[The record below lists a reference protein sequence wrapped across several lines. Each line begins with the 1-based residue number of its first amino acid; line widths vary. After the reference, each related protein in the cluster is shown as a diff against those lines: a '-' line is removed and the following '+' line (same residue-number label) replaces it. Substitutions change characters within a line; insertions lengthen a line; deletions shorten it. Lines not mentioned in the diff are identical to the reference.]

1 MRRIFV
7 PFRQSVIAFRLQLGL
22 SICALIALGVVPCTA
37 HPPSR
42 RFGAAGSAV
51 ATTES
56 DVFVAASLRRDVH
69 GAIHPPNGTAPW
81 LHRCTFIGS
90 LLICSCLFV
99 FIRGYPLGRFCR
111 QLPKMMLL

>member
-22 SICALIALGVVPCTA
+22 SVGDLIALGVMPHTA

-51 ATTES
+51 ATTEC
-56 DVFVAASLRRDVH
+56 DVFVAASLRRGVH
-69 GAIHPPNGTAPW
+69 GVIHLSRRHSAVGTA
-81 LHRCTFIGS
+81 LHLYRRTSATAG
-90 LLICSCLFV
+90 
-99 FIRGYPLGRFCR
+99 
-111 QLPKMMLL
+111 